1 MSNYICLSYFLDEN
15 TPLYGGI
22 KGITISEERSIEK
35 GDTANTKKIQFN
47 NHSGTHVDY
56 PNHFFINGLT
66 SEYYSPDYWVFKSPF
81 LIIKDTIQDSI
92 INLTNEEIESIP
104 KGTDF
109 LIYKTGFGK
118 FRGKESYWKNNP
130 GFAPEVAEILRDNFP
145 NLRALG
151 MDFISLTA
159 FQNRELGRHAHR
171 KFLGGDKPIL
181 LIEDMNLDLL
191 ESQPKSLVCAPLLV
205 KGLDG
210 APINIIAEI

>member
-1 MSNYICLSYFLDEN
+1 MDEN
-15 TPLYGGI
+15 TPLYGGD
-22 KGITISEERSIEK
+22 KGIKISEHRSIK
-35 GDTANTKKIQFN
+35 RGDTANTKKLELN

-66 SEYYSPDYWVFKSPF
+66 SENYSPDYWVFKRPF
-81 LIIKDTIQDSI
+81 LIIKNTIQDSI
-92 INLTNEEIESIP
+92 INLTNEDIESIP
-104 KGTDF
+104 KRTDL

-118 FRGKESYWKNNP
+118 FRDKESYWKNNP

-145 NLRALG
+145 NLRAVG

-159 FQNRELGRHAHR
+159 FQNRELGRLAHR

-191 ESQPKSLVCAPLLV
+191 ESQPKSLVCAPLLI